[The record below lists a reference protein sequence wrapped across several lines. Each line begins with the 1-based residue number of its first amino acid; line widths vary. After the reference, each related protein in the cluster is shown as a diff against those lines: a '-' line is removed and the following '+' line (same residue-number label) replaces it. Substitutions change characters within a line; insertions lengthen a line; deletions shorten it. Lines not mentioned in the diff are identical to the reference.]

1 MEKYINFNIKNIRY
15 NKKQTKI
22 IKQKDGFNYNIINK
36 SKTKLIKTIILNLL
50 IIIKCF
56 NIVFSLNSTSLYR
69 KLQTIQ
75 KIKLKVLLPGSQE
88 IIYPDYINNLQVYVN
103 DELVSIDINNK
114 IDISDSNNIITLQ
127 FGISLIN
134 CDKMFYGL
142 TNIVEVD
149 LTEFDTSEIT
159 SMKSFFEN
167 CENLQKITFSENYR
181 IFIDSTKNFFSNCK
195 SLSSLDLICFDT

>member
-1 MEKYINFNIKNIRY
+1 MEKYINSNINNIGY

-75 KIKLKVLLPGSQE
+75 KIKLKVLFPGSQE
-88 IIYPDYINNLQVYVN
+88 IIYPDYINNLQV
-103 DELVSIDINNK
+103 
-114 IDISDSNNIITLQ
+114 
-127 FGISLIN
+127 
-134 CDKMFYGL
+134 
-142 TNIVEVD
+142 
-149 LTEFDTSEIT
+149 
-159 SMKSFFEN
+159 
-167 CENLQKITFSENYR
+167 
-181 IFIDSTKNFFSNCK
+181 
-195 SLSSLDLICFDT
+195 